1 MQHYW
6 NYREELVVEDGLI
19 FKAHRLLIPISL
31 RAEYLKDLHAGHL
44 GEETVFC
51 PGISDDVRN
60 AVKLCDV
67 CMKYKPAQQKEPL
80 LPHDVPSLPW
90 FILGVDIFEHRS
102 HHYLLVADYFSKFP
116 VVKKLT
122 NQTAGHVISLLKT
135 IFSEYGVPATVYTD
149 QRTQFVS
156 QEFKQFAPQYRFKVQ
171 HSSPRYPQS
180 NGFIDAM
187 VVKGVMEKAEESGSD
202 PHLAMLIYRANPI
215 RPDRLSP
222 GEMLS
227 QRKYR
232 ALLPIH
238 QYLHPNLE
246 ISREAQIA
254 QKQAQRDDYDR
265 TAKKLQD
272 LQQFQ
277 SVQFQ
282 LDPKKPIWQKAT
294 VVHLPNES
302 SSRRYEVQTESGA
315 RYFRNRRHIR
325 PAIEIQPEEL
335 NQAPSTPGAEPKSPG
350 PGLVK
355 HPSST
360 AADVADQPSQK
371 PLPNQCVPEKSPS
384 RNCVVS
390 STTNY

>member
-1 MQHYW
+1 M
-6 NYREELVVEDGLI
+6 
-19 FKAHRLLIPISL
+19 IPTSL
-31 RAEYLKDLHAGHL
+31 RAEYLQDLHAGHL
-44 GEETVFC
+44 GEEKTLLRARETVFW

-80 LPHDVPSLPW
+80 VPHDVPSLPW
-90 FILGVDIFEHRS
+90 FKLGVDIFEHRS

-149 QRTQFVS
+149 QGTQFVS
-156 QEFKQFAPQYRFKVQ
+156 QEFKQFALQYRFEVQ

-180 NGFIDAM
+180 NGFIEAM
-187 VVKGVMEKAEESGSD
+187 VKVVKGIMEKTEESGSD
-202 PHLAMLIYRANPI
+202 PHLAMLIYRATPI
-215 RPDRLSP
+215 RPGQLSP

-265 TAKKLQD
+265 TAKKLRD

-277 SVQFQ
+277 SVRFQ

-294 VVHLPNES
+294 VVQQPNES
-302 SSRRYEVQTESGA
+302 SPRRYEVQTESGA

-325 PAIEIQPEEL
+325 PAFEIQPEEL
-335 NQAPSTPGAEPKSPG
+335 NQAPSTPGTESKSPG

-355 HPSST
+355 HPSSS

-371 PLPNQCVPEKSPS
+371 PLPSQRVPDKTPVGIALS
-384 RNCVVS
+384 RPRR
-390 STTNY
+390 TIRPPTRLIEQI